1 MLDFDTNFNNTKNI
15 KTEID
20 KEKLLLEK
28 ERLKVKAD
36 AEAHETA
43 LIAQDPTKSL
53 QTKLN
58 LKVAEHIDTSKAVAE
73 RIEQTADKLVEKGLR
88 TQENKAD
95 AGIILSEDEKI
106 EADYKQHSA
115 EYLYHGINH
124 KVDKP
129 WKRTMMFIIN
139 DIWFVIFAIISFF
152 SIVPV
157 SMFLS
162 RIKALSGF
170 VKWLAVAVGVL
181 LLLVCLFGLTYGCL
195 NWVGVI

>member
-1 MLDFDTNFNNTKNI
+1 MSDFNNNFNDAENM
-15 KTEID
+15 KTEIT

-28 ERLKVKAD
+28 ERLKAKAD

-58 LKVAEHIDTSKAVAE
+58 LKVAEHIDNSKAVAE
-73 RIEQTADKLVEKGLR
+73 KIEQTADKLVEKGLR

-95 AGIILSEDEKI
+95 AGVILSEDEKI

-115 EYLYHGINH
+115 EYLYHGIDH
-124 KVDKP
+124 KVDRP
-129 WKRTMMFIIN
+129 WKRKVMLIIN

-170 VKWLAVAVGVL
+170 VRWLAIVVGVVL
-181 LLLVCLFGLTYGCL
+181 LLACLFGLTYGCL
-195 NWVGVI
+195 RWVGVI